1 MNIELAIGFLFIFS
15 VLFPSILGLFL
26 AIWAGENSTNIRKI
40 QEDIE
45 KIKVFIEISEDD
57 LK

>member
-1 MNIELAIGFLFIFS
+1 MNIELTIGFLFIFS
-15 VLFPSILGLFL
+15 ILFPSILGLFL

-40 QEDIE
+40 QKDIE
-45 KIKVFIEISEDD
+45 KIKGYIEILEDD